1 MEGSTSSSSGT
12 KVMRIFTIIETAS
25 ATIITQLHR
34 KVLKRGY
41 FLKQYENNTPIKIK
55 IDVKKIQNFYVDLDD
70 MSNKLSN
77 SEIRKFERICWGAF
91 DEEELF
97 NK

>member
-41 FLKQYENNTPIKIK
+41 FLKQYEKRVNTLSILQPVQKILPK
-55 IDVKKIQNFYVDLDD
+55 QECCRPKGL
-70 MSNKLSN
+70 
-77 SEIRKFERICWGAF
+77 
-91 DEEELF
+91 
-97 NK
+97 